1 MYGSSIVGESMNEND
16 LRLLKSSV
24 DKLVKVH
31 CFDGE
36 ILVAKILVV
45 WDEYED
51 VSFDVVSTNRADK
64 YEKYGPEAAHTL
76 KFQDI
81 ASVED
86 ASNATSPGSPGGQSE
101 PGGSP

>member
-1 MYGSSIVGESMNEND
+1 MKEND
-16 LRLLKSSV
+16 LQLLKSNV

-51 VSFDVVSTNRADK
+51 ISFDVVSTNRADK

-76 KFQDI
+76 RFRDI
-81 ASVED
+81 AAVEAVLDTAPTAGPSDED
-86 ASNATSPGSPGGQSE
+86 AS
-101 PGGSP
+101 GGSA